1 MPQSN
6 ASIQPNGKEH
16 EKCSHVLGARI
27 LTLGTDQIGQ
37 RWSYLRFE
45 KHLLITEAA
54 GTRGVGEK
62 AFFSIFR
69 SQSILNFDQKL
80 TLHQSHWVIFD
91 DQWLTLKSFS

>member
-1 MPQSN
+1 MLDCDTASLTVFFCKRLPQSN

-54 GTRGVGEK
+54 GTLGVEGK
-62 AFFSIFR
+62 SLL
-69 SQSILNFDQKL
+69 LNIQKSKHL
-80 TLHQSHWVIFD
+80 EF
-91 DQWLTLKSFS
+91 